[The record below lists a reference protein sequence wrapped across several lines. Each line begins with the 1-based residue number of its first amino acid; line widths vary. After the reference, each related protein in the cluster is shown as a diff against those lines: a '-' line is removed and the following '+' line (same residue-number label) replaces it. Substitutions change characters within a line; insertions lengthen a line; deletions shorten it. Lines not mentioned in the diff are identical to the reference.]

1 MARCRALRLYRMGA
15 MDMTTAEFRKKAEQL
30 GLSEWEISG
39 QIAIYEKFL
48 REGLTPIPFETVLE
62 ARQKSSC
69 LEVFEMHNIDRGGAS
84 LS

>member
-1 MARCRALRLYRMGA
+1 
-15 MDMTTAEFRKKAEQL
+15 MTTAEFRAQAEKL
-30 GLSEWEISG
+30 GLSGWEING
-39 QIAIYEKFL
+39 QISIYEKFL

-69 LEVFEMHNIDRGGAS
+69 LEVFEMHNADRGGSA

>member
-1 MARCRALRLYRMGA
+1 MARRCALRLYRMGA

-69 LEVFEMHNIDRGGAS
+69 LEVFEMHNADRGGAS

>member
-1 MARCRALRLYRMGA
+1 MARRRALRLYRMGA

>member
-1 MARCRALRLYRMGA
+1 
-15 MDMTTAEFRKKAEQL
+15 MTKAEFRAQAEKL

-39 QIAIYEKFL
+39 QISIYEKFL

-69 LEVFEMHNIDRGGAS
+69 LEVFEMHNADRGRATPS
-84 LS
+84 

>member
-1 MARCRALRLYRMGA
+1 
-15 MDMTTAEFRKKAEQL
+15 MTTAEFRVQAEKL
-30 GLSEWEISG
+30 GLSEWEING
-39 QIAIYEKFL
+39 QISIYEKFL

-69 LEVFEMHNIDRGGAS
+69 LEVFEMHNADRGGSA

>member
-1 MARCRALRLYRMGA
+1 
-15 MDMTTAEFRKKAEQL
+15 MTTAEFRAQAEKL
-30 GLSEWEISG
+30 GLSEWEING
-39 QIAIYEKFL
+39 QISIYEKFL

-69 LEVFEMHNIDRGGAS
+69 LEIFEMHNADRGGSA

>member
-1 MARCRALRLYRMGA
+1 
-15 MDMTTAEFRKKAEQL
+15 MDLTTAEFRAQAEKL
-30 GLSEWEISG
+30 GLSEWEING
-39 QIAIYEKFL
+39 QISIYEKFL

-69 LEVFEMHNIDRGGAS
+69 LEVFEMHNADRGGSA

>member
-1 MARCRALRLYRMGA
+1 
-15 MDMTTAEFRKKAEQL
+15 MTTAEFRAQAEKL
-30 GLSEWEISG
+30 GLSEWEING
-39 QIAIYEKFL
+39 QISIYEKFL

-69 LEVFEMHNIDRGGAS
+69 LEVFEMHNADRGGTA

>member
-1 MARCRALRLYRMGA
+1 
-15 MDMTTAEFRKKAEQL
+15 MTTAEFRAQAEKL
-30 GLSEWEISG
+30 GLSEWEING
-39 QIAIYEKFL
+39 QISIYEKFL

-69 LEVFEMHNIDRGGAS
+69 LEVFEMHNADRGGSA